1 MLARHGIHPQPT
13 GVKSPQA
20 NAVCERLHKTVA
32 DILRPL
38 VYANPPQHVA
48 DSKQLVDTAL
58 ATTAYAARTAIH
70 STLQLSPGALV
81 FNRDMLLDIPVI
93 ADLQL
98 LKDKR
103 QYVIDKNLERTNRK
117 RVAIDYNIGD
127 QVLKLVYKPDK
138 LEPRAI
144 GPYAITRVHANG
156 TLTIRLS
163 PHVTERISLRKV
175 KPYKS

>member
-1 MLARHGIHPQPT
+1 M
-13 GVKSPQA
+13 
-20 NAVCERLHKTVA
+20 A

-38 VYANPPQHVA
+38 TYANPPQHVA
-48 DSKQLVDTAL
+48 DSKQLVDSAL
-58 ATTAYAARTAIH
+58 ATAAYAARTAIH

-81 FNRDMLLDIPVI
+81 FNRDMLLDVPVI

-98 LKDKR
+98 LKDRR
-103 QYVIDKNLERTNRK
+103 QYVIDKNLERANRK
-117 RVAIDYNIGD
+117 RVAIDYNVGD
-127 QVLKLVYKPDK
+127 QVLKLVYKPNK

-156 TLTIRLS
+156 TLTIQLS
-163 PHVTERISLRKV
+163 QHVTERISLRKV